1 MEKILKYLAVLLA
14 AALVFGAARFLDNG
28 PGKKEESSQTSES
41 SVSVW
46 SESETEDTAAETETE
61 AQEKRFRLTFAGDCT
76 LGCRQMH
83 SYTQFGFNKVV
94 GEDYGYP
101 FRNVQSYF
109 ETDDFTFLNLEGALC
124 DEQDAV
130 IGENSF
136 RGPAAY
142 VNMLTGSSVEAVSLA
157 NEHTMDCGQK
167 GYDAT
172 KANLDSAGVSYVER
186 DNAVIVTL
194 DSGLTVGIYGAVY
207 YLLDTNEITKAL
219 EALRE
224 QADLVIFA
232 PHWGFAK
239 NYTPSQEQLDL
250 AHAAIDAGADIVF
263 GCHPGVLQ
271 PVEEYNGGIIYYSL
285 GSFSYG
291 GNIYPEDY
299 DSALIQQEVIL
310 AADGSLFLGQMTAVP
325 VSISTRTDRND
336 FQPVP
341 YEADS
346 EGYTRVM
353 KKLGLA

>member
-1 MEKILKYLAVLLA
+1 MDRILKYLAVLLA

-28 PGKKEESSQTSES
+28 PVKKEEPSPASETAAA
-41 SVSVW
+41 VRT
-46 SESETEDTAAETETE
+46 EPQTEDTAAETETQ
-61 AQEKRFRLTFAGDCT
+61 AQEKRFLLTFAGDCT

-83 SYTQFGFNKVV
+83 AYTQFGFSKVV

-101 FRNVQSYF
+101 FRNVQTYF
-109 ETDDFTFLNLEGALC
+109 ESDDFTFLNLEGALC
-124 DEQDAV
+124 DEEDAV
-130 IGENSF
+130 IGENSI

-157 NEHTMDCGQK
+157 NDHTMDCGQK

-186 DNAVIVTL
+186 DSSVIVTL

-207 YLLDTNEITKAL
+207 YLLDTNVITAAL
-219 EALRE
+219 EDLRE

-232 PHWGFAK
+232 PHWGLAK
-239 NYTPSQEQLDL
+239 NYTPGQEQLDL

-263 GCHPGVLQ
+263 GCHPNVLQ
-271 PVEEYNGGIIYYSL
+271 PIEEYNGGIIYYSL

-299 DSALIQQEVIL
+299 DSALIRQEVIL
-310 AADGSLFLGQMTAVP
+310 AADGSVSLGQTTAVP
-325 VSISTRTDRND
+325 VSISSRTDRND

-346 EGYTRVM
+346 EGYTRVL